1 MQILEDMNPISD
13 MDPKENMEP
22 KDLLMVQKDTGI
34 SNVFKNCFIS
44 CVQCDKT
51 FSNYDD
57 LVVHG
62 KTHFSNKIDD
72 SSPREAESPTLD
84 EIKSEL
90 KDEED
95 WDNNSS
101 RIPKVNKFKCTHWGC
116 DKTFSHYDDL
126 VIHEQSHF
134 WNKNDVSSAN
144 SAETLK
150 LDKIKSEL
158 KDEEDIS
165 TIDEPSSSVQ
175 TPHWNAAN
183 IWSTCDWK
191 KGNNLP
197 KAKDKDLSKVPKVPK
212 YKCTECEKLF
222 SFRTNLKRHV
232 ETQHFPERIV
242 PLQCPHCPKTFLHS
256 SHLKG
261 HIRVHTGEKP
271 YFCEYCP
278 KKFAQQ
284 SEATLHKRTH
294 TGEKPYSCEECG
306 KSFTQLGSLKL
317 HKKTHLKGEPKPY
330 LCHECPMSFLQRGNL
345 KVHMKV
351 HTGEKPWVCST
362 CATSFAHSS
371 ALKRHLRIHTGEA
384 PYLCSDCPSTFKSH
398 GELTRHKLVHTGE
411 KNYHCNVCTQKFSRS
426 SHLKIH
432 MESIHEGIRYPCDQC
447 EYKATQKFQL
457 QSHIEKIHQPK
468 HDNFYTSERLTF
480 DDGNKA
486 GHQVD
491 VEENKS
497 PPKETQKVD
506 EEKTARIEHH
516 ETGSE
521 SKGNTTEHHK
531 KQLLNQFIAK
541 NTNNIDN
548 GEVLGHR
555 ENDNGEVFGNRENDN
570 SDRNVFEHREIDNG
584 VALGR
589 REIDNGEALGRREN
603 DHGEAFAHRENDNG
617 EVFGHRENDN
627 EEIFRRREIDN
638 GDVLQHRERDAVH
651 HLSSAPPLPLPSLP
665 YSLGASLIQQ
675 TPYNHQQPPYPW
687 FNRHHH

>member
-1 MQILEDMNPISD
+1 MQLLGKGMNSVSD
-13 MDPKENMEP
+13 KDPKENMEP
-22 KDLLMVQKDTGI
+22 KNLQMVPKDAGI

-62 KTHFSNKIDD
+62 KSHLGNKIDD
-72 SSPREAESPTLD
+72 SIPSAAEDTKL
-84 EIKSEL
+84 EQIKREL
-90 KDEED
+90 KDEDD
-95 WDNNSS
+95 WTADNN
-101 RIPKVNKFKCTHWGC
+101 IQKVKKYKCTHWQC
-116 DKTFSHYDDL
+116 DKTYSHYDDL
-126 VIHEQSHF
+126 VIHEPSHF
-134 WNKNDVSSAN
+134 SNKNDDSSAKKV
-144 SAETLK
+144 EMLK
-150 LDKIKSEL
+150 LEKIKSEL

-165 TIDEPSSSVQ
+165 NIDGPSSDSTGIGQ
-175 TPHWNAAN
+175 TPHWNSASLN
-183 IWSTCDWK
+183 IWSNCDWDK
-191 KGNNLP
+191 INNLP
-197 KAKDKDLSKVPKVPK
+197 KVPKAPKIWSTDKDNKLPKVPK
-212 YKCTECEKLF
+212 YKCTECDKLF

-261 HIRVHTGEKP
+261 HIRIHTGEKP

-411 KNYHCNVCTQKFSRS
+411 KNYHCNVCSQKFSRS

-447 EYKATQKFQL
+447 DYKATQKFQL

-468 HDNFYTSERLTF
+468 HENSRGPFYSNDRPTH
-480 DDGNKA
+480 DDVNKV

-491 VEENKS
+491 VEENKAT
-497 PPKETQKVD
+497 KQVD
-506 EEKTARIEHH
+506 EEHTAPARSHGE
-516 ETGSE
+516 
-521 SKGNTTEHHK
+521 
-531 KQLLNQFIAK
+531 LLGHQEN
-541 NTNNIDN
+541 
-548 GEVLGHR
+548 GHR
-555 ENDNGEVFGNRENDN
+555 ERT
-570 SDRNVFEHREIDNG
+570 HRTRSTIRVRLLFHD
-584 VALGR
+584 
-589 REIDNGEALGRREN
+589 
-603 DHGEAFAHRENDNG
+603 F
-617 EVFGHRENDN
+617 FM
-627 EEIFRRREIDN
+627 
-638 GDVLQHRERDAVH
+638 QKMTK
-651 HLSSAPPLPLPSLP
+651 SSPS
-665 YSLGASLIQQ
+665 S
-675 TPYNHQQPPYPW
+675 
-687 FNRHHH
+687 